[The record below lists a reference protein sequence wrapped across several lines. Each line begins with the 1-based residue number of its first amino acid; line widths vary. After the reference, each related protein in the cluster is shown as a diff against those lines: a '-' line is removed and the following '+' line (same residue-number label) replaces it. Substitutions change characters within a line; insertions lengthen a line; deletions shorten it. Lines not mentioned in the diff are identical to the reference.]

1 MHMQVLDW
9 LRVVIDSHLPRLLMD
24 KQPPAVMQGL
34 QMALKRKVGMW
45 ISVDVCGYVST
56 MLRARSAATCVILL
70 TFVALSSTGMAVC
83 ACVRACVNAI
93 GHNTASFGDVQA
105 SASQPPDPH

>member
-45 ISVDVCGYVST
+45 ISVDVCGYGCMCGGEGVCGCVGGRGEGGGGGARVSVC
-56 MLRARSAATCVILL
+56 MY
-70 TFVALSSTGMAVC
+70 FV
-83 ACVRACVNAI
+83 
-93 GHNTASFGDVQA
+93 
-105 SASQPPDPH
+105 

>member
-1 MHMQVLDW
+1 VRGGGCVCKCVCVCLC
-9 LRVVIDSHLPRLLMD
+9 P
-24 KQPPAVMQGL
+24 PPAAWL
-34 QMALKRKVGMW
+34 TCPAC
-45 ISVDVCGYVST
+45 VDVCGYVST